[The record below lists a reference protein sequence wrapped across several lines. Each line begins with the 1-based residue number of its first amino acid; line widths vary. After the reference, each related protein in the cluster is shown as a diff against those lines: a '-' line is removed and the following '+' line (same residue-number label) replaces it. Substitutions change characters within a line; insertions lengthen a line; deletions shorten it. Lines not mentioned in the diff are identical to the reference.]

1 MKNATRTVII
11 LSAIFVTSMVFI
23 SCNKKVP
30 AFPQELIAYFPYT
43 EGQELVFNDEE
54 GDEMCFTINN
64 VYISPEGSY
73 KSCTKCAWSPYMEFE
88 SVSNASDYIYGV
100 VDALI
105 ESLQVNIHI
114 KSHYFS
120 DSIFC
125 FDDSIFCIDPLA
137 DEAIT
142 IIGDSIEITNN
153 NGGKMVIIRGK
164 GIVKYSI
171 NNVTWSLVE

>member
-1 MKNATRTVII
+1 MKKTTRIMII
-11 LSAIFVTSMVFI
+11 LLAIIVTSTVFI

-30 AFPQELIAYFPYT
+30 AFPQELTAYFPYT
-43 EGQELVFNDEE
+43 PGQELVFNDEE
-54 GDEMCFTINN
+54 GNEMSFTINN
-64 VYISPEGSY
+64 MYISQEGSY
-73 KSCTKCAWSPYMEFE
+73 KGCAKCAWSPHMEFE
-88 SVSNASDYIYGV
+88 SVSNAANYIYGCLYANI
-100 VDALI
+100 DN
-105 ESLQVNIHI
+105 LQVNIHI

-125 FDDSIFCIDPLA
+125 VNPMA

-153 NGGKMVIIRGK
+153 NGEKIVIIRGK

-171 NNVTWSLVE
+171 DNVTWNLVE